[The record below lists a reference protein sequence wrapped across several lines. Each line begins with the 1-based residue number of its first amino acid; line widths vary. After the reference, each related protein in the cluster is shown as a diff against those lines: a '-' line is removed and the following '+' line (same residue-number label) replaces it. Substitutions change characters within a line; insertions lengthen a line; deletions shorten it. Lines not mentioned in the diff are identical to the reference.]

1 MKIGVYG
8 GSFDPVH
15 NGHIAMIRSALKS
28 GFIDCVIVIPS
39 VRNSFKLYTNKLPPP
54 YLFYMMKETV
64 EGMGLKNVFVSDIEY
79 GIDGVSYTSVVLAK
93 LTSDEYII
101 PFLTDNGIKRKK
113 AEEHHEFFWIM
124 GSDTLGT
131 FENWYKPGEI
141 LNYAS
146 LLAAVRPGDDTDVEK
161 AKASIK
167 KNLGGKVEIFRLDG
181 IECSSSQITSSGDYS
196 QVPEPALEFIK
207 RHALYTENTKLEGVS
222 DEARKQ
228 FFEAAVWM
236 YRHLGG
242 KRLLHTLNVGYLS
255 AHLAGLYGCDK
266 DKALI
271 AGALHDCAKELP
283 IEQQLEMAKR
293 YSGDLFTEKKI
304 IHSSAGAT
312 FVKEDLGIEDKDIL
326 DAICYHT
333 TGRGNMTVLEKIVY
347 LADKIEPARNYMDL
361 GPIRETAE
369 HDLDE
374 AVRMT
379 ADAIRNK
386 FISQGREMHPV
397 TIQMMKDLGMLSE

>member
-1 MKIGVYG
+1 MKIGIYG

-54 YLFYMMKETV
+54 YRLYMMKETV
-64 EGMGLKNVFVSDIEY
+64 EGLGLKNCYVCDAEY
-79 GIDGVSYTSVVLAK
+79 DIDGVSYTAVVLAK
-93 LTSDEYII
+93 LTSDEYISE
-101 PFLTDNGIKRKK
+101 FLISNGIKRKK

-131 FENWYKPGEI
+131 FETWYKPGEI
-141 LNYAS
+141 LNYVS

-161 AKASIK
+161 TKASIK

-181 IECSSSQITSSGDYS
+181 VDCSSSGITTSGDYS
-196 QVPEPALEFIK
+196 QVPEPAVEFIK

-222 DEARKQ
+222 EEARKQ
-228 FFEAAVWM
+228 FFEVAVWM
-236 YRHLGG
+236 YHYLGG

-255 AHLAGLYGCDK
+255 AHLADVFGCDK

-283 IEQQLEMAKR
+283 IEQQLELAKK
-293 YSGDLFTEKKI
+293 YSGDLFTEKKLL
-304 IHSSAGAT
+304 HSPAGAT
-312 FVKEDLGIEDKDIL
+312 FAKEQLGIEDKEIL

-333 TGRGNMTVLEKIVY
+333 TGKGDMSTLEKIVY
-347 LADKIEPARNYMDL
+347 LADKIEPSRNYTDL
-361 GPIRETAE
+361 TPIREAAE
-369 HDLDE
+369 KDLE
-374 AVRMT
+374 GAMRMT
-379 ADAIRNK
+379 AAAVRDK
-386 FISQGREMHPV
+386 FVSQGRDIHPM
-397 TIQMMKDLGMLSE
+397 TLLMMKDLKM